1 MKAISNIK
9 NLKAKDVLDDKVFQ
23 NSIKQFYLDEGLDF

>member
-23 NSIKQFYLDEGLDF
+23 NFYLDEGLDF